1 MLDYFGE
8 LNLELDEVDK
18 EDTFECLKELI
29 YEPVFNVIF
38 KKYTEI
44 STKTKSDNS
53 PLYKY
58 VIINIFCNTIIMK
71 KFE

>member
-8 LNLELDEVDK
+8 QTWELDEVDK
-18 EDTFECLKELI
+18 ENTFECLRELI
-29 YEPVFNVIF
+29 HEPVFNVIF
-38 KKYTEI
+38 ERYTEI

-58 VIINIFCNTIIMK
+58 VHQYIL
-71 KFE
+71 